1 MKKKYKLS
9 FDLILDEDTKKDS
22 GYDHERVFHLINSL
36 RTELNM
42 KKMYYLSLKKSAP
55 SRKHYLYHVDKDLK
69 IINQMIDSYSLKY
82 IKD

>member
-22 GYDHERVFHLINSL
+22 GYNSERIFRLINSL
-36 RTELNM
+36 RTKINM
-42 KKMYYLSLKKSAP
+42 KKLEYLSLKKNNP
-55 SRKHYLYHVDKDLK
+55 SKKLLLNLVNKDLK
-69 IINQMIDSYSLKY
+69 IINQMMKSYSLKR